1 MPSLTQI
8 IDICKSKQK
17 KIEYFQNWN
26 NVPKEKL
33 RPKGHVYIYV
43 NEEDNKHNRRRCKI
57 RGCRPN
63 RYRHTERQLV
73 GRIQNSINQN
83 FDSYLI
89 MG

>member
-17 KIEYFQNWN
+17 TIEYFQNWN

-43 NEEDNKHNRRRCKI
+43 NDEDNKHNRRRCKI
-57 RGCRPN
+57 RGCRTDIGIRKDNWLEGSKIP
-63 RYRHTERQLV
+63 
-73 GRIQNSINQN
+73 
-83 FDSYLI
+83 
-89 MG
+89 